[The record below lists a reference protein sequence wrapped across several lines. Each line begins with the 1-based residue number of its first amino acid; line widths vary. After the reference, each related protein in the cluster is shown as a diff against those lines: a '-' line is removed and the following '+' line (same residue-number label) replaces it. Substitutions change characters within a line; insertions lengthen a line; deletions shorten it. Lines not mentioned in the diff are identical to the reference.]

1 MKASIVIG
9 ANYGDEGKG
18 TVVAR
23 LTRDSEHVLNILT
36 NGGSQRGHSILTK
49 DGSMT
54 FQHFG
59 SGTYHGADSYYGPE
73 YVLNPMQFVKE
84 YKELI
89 RKPDHIYRDR
99 RCRWSTPY
107 DVMSNLIDE
116 EQRKRKASCGMGIW
130 FTIRR
135 CNQTPIMLFD
145 DFMAEPERWVQ
156 YLVGVRSYY
165 ERLMTI
171 PDSWRDVWQSEDVMK
186 HFIKD
191 CMAME
196 TLTEVSPLSALTAYE
211 HLIFENGQGLLLSD
225 TGRDTADTTPSDTG
239 IQYGLRMARE
249 CGITDITAHYVT
261 RPYLTR
267 HGDGEILDP
276 DGRTETVRRYAPA
289 SIREDR
295 TNHYNDHQGEFRYGW
310 LNIPLL
316 RDRIIQDARGCDTVL
331 EVTHCDEWDREV
343 EFRQAFDNVI
353 CTDKAE
359 V

>member
-23 LTRDSEHVLNILT
+23 LAKESTNVLNILT
-36 NGGSQRGHSILTK
+36 NGGSQRGHSILTE
-49 DGSMT
+49 DGSIT

-73 YVLNPMQFVKE
+73 YVMNPMQFVKE
-84 YKELI
+84 YTELI
-89 RKPDHIYRDR
+89 RKPEHIYRDR

-107 DVMSNLIDE
+107 DVMANLIDE
-116 EQRKRKASCGMGIW
+116 EQRRRKASCGMGIW

-145 DFMAEPERWVQ
+145 DFMAKPEHWVE
-156 YLVGVRSYY
+156 YLTSVRSYY

-171 PDSWRDVWQSEDVMK
+171 PDSWSDVWKSEDVVK

-196 TLTEVSPLSALTAYE
+196 TLTDVSPLSALTGYE

-239 IQYGLRMARE
+239 ITYGLRMARE

-267 HGDGEILDP
+267 HGDGDMESEVMHRHTISRDVQP
-276 DGRTETVRRYAPA
+276 
-289 SIREDR
+289 DR
-295 TNHYNDHQGEFRYGW
+295 TNEYNEHQGQFRYGGLDINRLW
-310 LNIPLL
+310 Q
-316 RDRIIQDARGCDTVL
+316 RIHADAKDVPYVVEL
-331 EVTHCDEWDREV
+331 THCDEMNREPD
-343 EFRQAFDNVI
+343 FRRTFENVI
-353 CTDKAE
+353 CTDKAM

>member
-23 LTRDSEHVLNILT
+23 LAKESTNVLNILT
-36 NGGSQRGHSILTK
+36 NGGSQRGHSILTE
-49 DGSMT
+49 DGSIT

-73 YVLNPMQFVKE
+73 YVMNPMQFVKE
-84 YKELI
+84 YTELI
-89 RKPDHIYRDR
+89 RKPEHIYRDR

-107 DVMSNLIDE
+107 DMMANLIDE

-145 DFMAEPERWVQ
+145 DFMAKPEQWVE
-156 YLVGVRSYY
+156 YLTSVRSYY

-171 PDSWRDVWQSEDVMK
+171 PDSWSDVWQSKDVMK

-196 TLTEVSPLSALTAYE
+196 TLTEVSSLSALTNYE

-239 IQYGLRMARE
+239 IRYGLRMARE

-261 RPYLTR
+261 RPYITR
-267 HGDGEILDP
+267 HGDGEMESEVMHRHTISRDVQP
-276 DGRTETVRRYAPA
+276 
-289 SIREDR
+289 DR
-295 TNHYNDHQGEFRYGW
+295 TNEYNEHQGQFRYGGLDINRLW
-310 LNIPLL
+310 Q
-316 RDRIIQDARGCDTVL
+316 RIHADAKDVPYVVEL
-331 EVTHCDEWDREV
+331 THCDEMNREPD
-343 EFRQAFDNVI
+343 FRRTFENVI
-353 CTDKAE
+353 CTGKAM

>member
-23 LTRDSEHVLNILT
+23 LAKESTRVLNILT
-36 NGGSQRGHSILTK
+36 NGGSQRGHSILTE
-49 DGSMT
+49 DGSIT

-73 YVLNPMQFVKE
+73 YILNPMQFVKE
-84 YKELI
+84 YTELI
-89 RKPDHIYRDR
+89 RKPEHIYRDR

-107 DVMSNLIDE
+107 DMMANLIDE
-116 EQRKRKASCGMGIW
+116 EQRGRKASCGMGIW

-135 CNQTPIMLFD
+135 CNQTSIMLFD
-145 DFMAEPERWVQ
+145 DFMANPDHWVE
-156 YLVGVRSYY
+156 YLIGVRSYY

-171 PDSWRDVWQSEDVMK
+171 PDSWRDVWQSEDIMK

-191 CMAME
+191 CMTME
-196 TLTEVSPLSALTAYE
+196 TLTDVSPLTALTTYD
-211 HLIFENGQGLLLSD
+211 HMIFENGQGLLLSD

-239 IQYGLRMARE
+239 ISYGLRMARE

-267 HGDGEILDP
+267 HGDGDIDMEVKR
-276 DGRTETVRRYAPA
+276 GRLAVP
-289 SIREDR
+289 EDR
-295 TNHYNDHQGEFRYGW
+295 TNRNNPHQGEFRYGY
-310 LNIPLL
+310 LDCEKLHN
-316 RDRIIQDARGCDTVL
+316 RIKTDARGVNYIL
-331 EVTHCDEWDREV
+331 ELTHCDEIDREM
-343 EFRQAFDNVI
+343 EFRKEFKKVI
-353 CTDKAE
+353 CTDKAMI
-359 V
+359 